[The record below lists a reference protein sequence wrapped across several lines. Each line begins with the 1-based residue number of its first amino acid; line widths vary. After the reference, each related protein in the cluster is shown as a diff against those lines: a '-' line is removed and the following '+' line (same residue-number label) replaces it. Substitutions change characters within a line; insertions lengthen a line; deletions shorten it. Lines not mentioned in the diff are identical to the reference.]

1 MKEVI
6 DKLDFI
12 KMKNLYSA
20 KDNVKRMRRQLIH
33 QEKILAG
40 KEIFDKGLL
49 SKIYRELSKFNS
61 KKIQQLN

>member
-20 KDNVKRMRRQLIH
+20 KDNVKRIRQPIH
-33 QEKILAG
+33 QEKIFAAKDISDNGLLTKIY
-40 KEIFDKGLL
+40 KEILKL
-49 SKIYRELSKFNS
+49 NS
-61 KKIQQLN
+61 KKTI

>member
-20 KDNVKRMRRQLIH
+20 KDNVKRIRQPIH
-33 QEKILAG
+33 QEKIFAA
-40 KEIFDKGLL
+40 KDIFDNGLL
-49 SKIYRELSKFNS
+49 TKIYRKCLGFS
-61 KKIQQLN
+61 KKTI

>member
-33 QEKILAG
+33 QEKIFAG

-49 SKIYRELSKFNS
+49 TKIYRELSKFNS
-61 KKIQQLN
+61 KKI

>member
-12 KMKNLYSA
+12 KMKNLYFA
-20 KDNVKRMRRQLIH
+20 KENVKRMRRQPIH
-33 QEKILAG
+33 REKIFAG
-40 KEIFDKGLL
+40 KDIFDKGLL